1 MDDAT
6 KIENIFKGILDI
18 QIQIMDG
25 KVCLRC
31 KGKTLLGVVN
41 KLLKTKSLLT
51 SPSNVSPY
59 YLM

>member
-41 KLLKTKSLLT
+41 KLLNMKVMGLNPVYLLKSFLL
-51 SPSNVSPY
+51 
-59 YLM
+59 